1 MSRKTRLAWANGLIA
16 ITTIAGGL
24 ALTQHFTQGG
34 SAAGSSST
42 ATGSSAQTAT
52 SSQPAAK
59 SGTATSD
66 AVAYQ
71 FGQVQLTVSESS
83 GKITSIDYGTSS
95 ATGGREQAF
104 SYLVQD
110 AIAAQ
115 GTNFSNLSG
124 ATYTTDAFKQALS

>member
-1 MSRKTRLAWANGLIA
+1 MARKTRLAWANGLIA

-24 ALTQHFTQGG
+24 ALTQHFTQI
-34 SAAGSSST
+34 
-42 ATGSSAQTAT
+42 ATPTGANQTGQ

-104 SYLVQD
+104 TYLVQD

-124 ATYTTDAFKQALS
+124 ATYTTDAFKQALSNALAKIS